1 MTSGRKLCF
10 LLMFSIYTE
19 ISTVQKY
26 TTVFDV
32 RTINGYNAGPAERLL
47 KSVARQICNV
57 KTKFI

>member
-1 MTSGRKLCF
+1 MLSPDVLNLYRDKYCT
-10 LLMFSIYTE
+10 
-19 ISTVQKY
+19 KY